1 MSQTTQSPAAQ
12 AANDSAG
19 ISPGLNNGVLPC
31 CEPKRHLQ
39 IGIFFDGTGNYLDI
53 DRDQANKVSGWEKK
67 NKERREEAQQQREK
81 THAAVSEAARRKE
94 EYAAQARQLR
104 AEQAKLEQEAQWSHN
119 RALSYEAAAEGIEE
133 LGWQDAEQYYQL
145 RGEALD
151 AWRAAKSRAARK
163 AAEADEAEKQAAEAE
178 TEYRRLQQEQ
188 RRIEEEVA
196 PASED
201 KSSPSNVAKLYLLY
215 LEKKSEGLHRIYIKG
230 VGTVTAATKDPTERM
245 LMAIGTGGVGPTP
258 GAESPDDYS
267 GLGLGFGLG
276 PEGGQ
281 ARILEARGYL
291 LSILRQFKDC
301 PPASVTFD
309 VFGFSRGAALARHF
323 VNLILDGLP
332 DYSKKPQPV
341 TANPPKFGA
350 LRYENPTPMPEETA
364 TFVYPPLPDVKIRFV
379 GLFDTVGSFYWP
391 GNNDEGEFIL
401 HLPEGCADNVL
412 HLVSADERRKNFRY
426 TRIDDAGTEYVMAG
440 VHSDIG
446 GGYSLMEKIFL
457 LMDKES
463 YEDDP
468 YGLSKARA
476 EAALAR
482 RAVARSLWTEGM
494 VPAPGFFFKH
504 ELQQMIGQGIRQNI
518 CYLMRTKVTDGRYAT
533 VPLRFMYNKATKS
546 GVPFDISRAKNPEWY
561 EVPADLS
568 GYVDNPPPTLP
579 LPMWD
584 KYLHVS
590 AVDVKPVQ
598 PCRLPALG
606 RYSPDMIDQKGMKLD
621 DNPLGARVSFP
632 N

>member
-1 MSQTTQSPAAQ
+1 MSQMPQSPAAQ

-53 DRDQANKVSGWEKK
+53 DRDQANKVSGWEEK

-201 KSSPSNVAKLYLLY
+201 KSSPSNVAKLFLLY
-215 LEKKSEGLHRIYIKG
+215 PDGESEDQRSIYIKG

-245 LMAIGTGGVGPTP
+245 LMAIGTGGVGPAP

-291 LSILRQFKDC
+291 LSILRQFKNC

-309 VFGFSRGAALARHF
+309 VFGFSRGAAMARHF

-332 DYSKKPQPV
+332 DFSQKSQPV
-341 TANPPKFGA
+341 IANPPKFGA
-350 LRYENPTPMPEETA
+350 LRYGNPIPMPQETA
-364 TFVYPPLPDVKIRFV
+364 TFVHPPLPNVKIRFI

-401 HLPEGCADNVL
+401 HLPKGCADNVL
-412 HLVSADERRKNFRY
+412 HLVSADERRKNFRC
-426 TRIDDAGTEYVMAG
+426 TLIEDAGTEYVMAG

-463 YEDDP
+463 YVDDP

-482 RAVARSLWTEGM
+482 RAVAHGLWAEGI
-494 VPAPGFFFKH
+494 VPAPGFSFKH
-504 ELQQMIGQGIRQNI
+504 ELQQMIGKGIRQNI

-533 VPLRFMYNKATKS
+533 VPLRFMYNKATKA

-568 GYVDNPPPTLP
+568 GYVGNPPPTLP

-606 RYSPDMIDQKGMKLD
+606 RYSPDMIDQQGMKLD
-621 DNPLGARVSFP
+621 DNPLDARVTFP